1 MCQNTGQLTCS
12 NLTDI
17 SKYPNNT
24 NVLFTNVFDNQI
36 DFSRVDYLAL
46 ESVMVTTAPPP
57 IPTVVAV
64 GFAGGATSVSNSYT
78 NTHPLFVVLA
88 ASGVA
93 YEKAEGDINVTM
105 TLPAASIP
113 QLLTGQTLR
122 NPTEIQAAFEAYS
135 EAFNDPTN
143 LAVTMTNNG
152 SLGTYLSLQV
162 NTDGQYP
169 TTHMNYTL
177 PQVSGELI
185 ECRPD
190 GGEFDV
196 LRPGT
201 LTVEPVG
208 NWDNSMYAT
217 FGAPT
222 NFFLQE
228 GDQAFLAMHK
238 TSDPVLSGSSTAFAL
253 QATMSNA
260 TVVPLGSFSFGCDVA
275 RNPTVASQTM
285 TKYGDQYTFVTGLQL
300 PYTGLFDGT
309 NPKWDGHGIFWR
321 GSPPN
326 PKSSSELPPH
336 TNITHQ
342 LMQPSTAA
350 DTYTIFNNVHVR
362 PFSPPGLPESRR
374 CMGMPTKIAPRFE
387 SSSAEPPPHKRIKLA
402 APSPT
407 VDNILQIVCSEL
419 EVDRTAGSYSTQ
431 LLAVVPFDFAQL
443 TTGFYHIPV
452 PVNSLVWRRLA
463 DIHVR
468 SLTFGIF
475 NGYGEPQAALAGQDY
490 TITLGLRYR

>member
-57 IPTVVAV
+57 APTVLVV
-64 GFAGGATSVSNSYT
+64 GFGGAVPGVSNTYT

-88 ASGVA
+88 AAGVA
-93 YEKAEGDINVTM
+93 YEKPEGDINVTM
-105 TLPAASIP
+105 TLPQTSIP
-113 QLLTGQTLR
+113 QLLTGQTLQ

-135 EAFNDPTN
+135 AAFSDPTN
-143 LAVTMTNNG
+143 LAVTMSSTS

-238 TSDPVLSGSSTAFAL
+238 TPDPVFSGSTTAFTL
-253 QATMSNA
+253 QATMSDA
-260 TVVPLGSFSFGCDVA
+260 SVVPLGRFSFGCNVDP
-275 RNPTVASQTM
+275 NPSVASQTM
-285 TKYGDQYTFVTGLQL
+285 AKYGDQYTFVMGLQL
-300 PYTGLFDGT
+300 PYTGLFDGS

-326 PKSSSELPPH
+326 PTSSSELPPH

-342 LMQPSTAA
+342 LMQPSTTA
-350 DTYTIFNNVHVR
+350 DTYAIFDDIHVR
-362 PFSPPGLPESRR
+362 PSSPPELPEPRRMGLPTR
-374 CMGMPTKIAPRFE
+374 IAPRFE
-387 SSSAEPPPHKRIKLA
+387 AEAEAPPHKRIKLA
-402 APSPT
+402 APTPT